1 MIATYV
7 VDSDRSEELDK
18 SLTVRAQDLSRRL
31 DRMKKDLKELSKRM
45 KDSGFEISEIP
56 VWPALAAYLW
66 AKGVSWEALLKA
78 VPLEEG
84 AMSMMIMR
92 TADHLNQIVGL
103 RRSHPELAETAAEA
117 IPLIFREPVWM

>member
-1 MIATYV
+1 MIAPFV
-7 VDSDRSEELDK
+7 VDSDRSEELDRA
-18 SLTVRAQDLSRRL
+18 LTVRAADLSRRL
-31 DRMKKDLKELSKRM
+31 DRMKKDLKDLSRRM
-45 KDSGFEISEIP
+45 KRRGFEISEIP

-66 AKGVSWEALLKA
+66 AKGVSWEALLRA

-117 IPLIFREPVWM
+117 IPLIYREPVWM